1 MAFNVAQTEATLE
14 KLNSGVVKMSAKLQ
28 AIGPAAESAVNH
40 WYVPDAIAK
49 PLIWF
54 ANKMIEL
61 GSWILDKI
69 IECLKG
75 ATAPVMF
82 YLDAQD
88 WEGASIRGKVSGVAG
103 NVAGEALKAPLS
115 WKGEG
120 ADAYAAAVKGQ
131 PTAATQIETSAD
143 KLATALTIC
152 AVAGAAFYLALLA
165 VLIKAIVVMIA
176 AAVAAGSVVFSWAG
190 LLAGV
195 AEAASD
201 AGIITGLVVT
211 LVGVLTAQAA
221 QVAVAKGEANDNS
234 AFPNGK
240 WPVATA

>member
-1 MAFNVAQTEATLE
+1 M
-14 KLNSGVVKMSAKLQ
+14 
-28 AIGPAAESAVNH
+28 
-40 WYVPDAIAK
+40 
-49 PLIWF
+49 
-54 ANKMIEL
+54 
-61 GSWILDKI
+61 
-69 IECLKG
+69 
-75 ATAPVMF
+75 
-82 YLDAQD
+82 
-88 WEGASIRGKVSGVAG
+88 
-103 NVAGEALKAPLS
+103 
-115 WKGEG
+115 
-120 ADAYAAAVKGQ
+120 KGQ